1 MTIGPLVTFI
11 VGFDCVELEV
21 VGAAEVDEALGAEL
35 DEALGAAGLGATVG
49 V

>member
-11 VGFDCVELEV
+11 VGPDCVELV
-21 VGAAEVDEALGAEL
+21 AGAAELDEALGAEL

>member
-11 VGFDCVELEV
+11 DGLFDVELEV
-21 VGAAEVDEALGAEL
+21 VGAAELDEALGAEL

>member
-11 VGFDCVELEV
+11 GGLFEFELV
-21 VGAAEVDEALGAEL
+21 VGAAEL